1 MPRNGSKTAGTTTI
15 AEPLRTDRRGQS
27 RNAANV
33 SCAAAPSTTILAIC
47 VQRRGSNTIM
57 MSDFTPMAFGSFGR
71 ISFGLR
77 AQTIIAAPIVVPEI
91 IVGFVH
97 DLMDIVQEM

>member
-1 MPRNGSKTAGTTTI
+1 
-15 AEPLRTDRRGQS
+15 
-27 RNAANV
+27 
-33 SCAAAPSTTILAIC
+33 
-47 VQRRGSNTIM
+47 
-57 MSDFTPMAFGSFGR
+57 MAFGSFGR

-97 DLMDIVQEM
+97 DLMDIVQELSK